1 MGELFTWYY
10 RVFLPLY
17 SVFIIASSILLL
29 KTTSTFLLLVVGALF
44 IGSAYIN
51 KDIRTV
57 RWLSL
62 ALLAT
67 LHWYSQLNWCNM
79 LYLTLLAKEV
89 VTVRSIVRISALT
102 MLYTIV
108 YSSVRLSY
116 MEPTAYNILVTGA
129 DFFASFGLVVVIRY
143 LAEAEY
149 VKRRWRQSK
158 LEAEAAARAEKLRVV
173 GELAAGMAHEIRN
186 PLTTVKGFV
195 QVAHRDGN
203 LGRWYELIMDE
214 ITRMNELTSE
224 FLQFSKPSL
233 ANMKPHPLQGCAS
246 RAFKLLEPEGLRQ
259 GHTLRCDFQEEAILV
274 RMDRDKIVQMLI
286 NLVKNAF
293 DAMEE
298 SGVVTIAV
306 RREGTIAVMTVEDT
320 GKGIPAPALEKLFDP
335 FYTTKEHGTGLGLAI
350 SHKIVADHGG
360 TMEVRSRVDEGT
372 TFTLRFPIAEGAS
385 VPAAIDASSAD
396 EADG

>member
-17 SVFIIASSILLL
+17 AVFIIGSSIALH
-29 KTTSTFLLLVVGALF
+29 KTTSTFMLLAVGASF
-44 IGSAYIN
+44 IGSVYPDRN
-51 KDIRTV
+51 IRSV

-62 ALLAT
+62 ALLAA

-89 VTVRSIVRISALT
+89 VTARGIVRIGASAL
-102 MLYTIV
+102 LYTAV
-108 YSSVRLSY
+108 YSFVRLTY

-129 DFFASFGLVVVIRY
+129 DFFASFGLVIVIRY

-158 LEAEAAARAEKLRVV
+158 LEAEASARAEKLRVV

-233 ANMKPHPLQGCAS
+233 ANMKPHPLQSCAR
-246 RAFKLLEPEGLRQ
+246 RAFQLLEPEGLRQ
-259 GHTLRCDFQEEAILV
+259 GHALRCDFEEEAIVV

-286 NLVKNAF
+286 NLVQNAF

-298 SGVVTIAV
+298 SGAVTIAV
-306 RREGTIAVMTVEDT
+306 RREGTSAVMTVQDT

-335 FYTTKEHGTGLGLAI
+335 FYTTKEHGTGLGLSI
-350 SHKIVADHGG
+350 SQKIVADHGG
-360 TMEVRSRVDEGT
+360 TMDVRSRIGEGT
-372 TFTLRFPIAEGAS
+372 AFVMRFPIAE
-385 VPAAIDASSAD
+385 
-396 EADG
+396 EANESDD